1 MPGSLLVLTS
11 DGIGSFARHERDGEE
26 ESQPSLLLAYSW
38 AQNISLSF
46 HSLRNFLPSLSL
58 WELCVTV
65 KGSTARSGETRAIQ
79 SNISAWLGVGPLA
92 ITDGSESSRW
102 KVFQS
107 AASYMSRSIWLPLN
121 DLPHFGRQAVG
132 TARCLAWEGRAHA
145 CLLLYSATKARK
157 KEKKKPNSFSSGRLY
172 CRLSSPT
179 SLQFIT
185 SNKPDYITTA
195 PFLSSLI
202 LYYSFVARHIT
213 CRSLLPPPFPPI
225 LIIFRHC
232 TYYRI

>member
-1 MPGSLLVLTS
+1 MGKK
-11 DGIGSFARHERDGEE
+11 
-26 ESQPSLLLAYSW
+26 
-38 AQNISLSF
+38 SLSQVYYSPILEHKIF
-46 HSLRNFLPSLSL
+46 PSRSIHYVIFSPLSL

-145 CLLLYSATKARK
+145 CLLLYSATKAGK
-157 KEKKKPNSFSSGRLY
+157 KEKKKPKSFSSGRPY

-213 CRSLLPPPFPPI
+213 CRSLLPPPSPPI

>member
-157 KEKKKPNSFSSGRLY
+157 KEKKKP
-172 CRLSSPT
+172 
-179 SLQFIT
+179 
-185 SNKPDYITTA
+185 DYITTA